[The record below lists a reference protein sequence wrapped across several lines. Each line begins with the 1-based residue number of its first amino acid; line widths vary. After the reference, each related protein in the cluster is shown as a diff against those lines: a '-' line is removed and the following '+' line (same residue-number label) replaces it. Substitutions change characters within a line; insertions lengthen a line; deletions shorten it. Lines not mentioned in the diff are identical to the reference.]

1 MASTEDVK
9 MDGEE
14 QFQETKRKNLK
25 RKMDVEVRL
34 LKTFMLTI
42 VQ

>member
-1 MASTEDVK
+1 MTSTEDVK

-14 QFQETKRKNLK
+14 QFQEAKRKNLK

-34 LKTFMLTI
+34 
-42 VQ
+42 